1 MIFDDPQKCEEA
13 LKKYR
18 GRAVVGLRCLG
29 DAVFLRREYIE
40 AAVYNRLERL
50 GDGDRDY
57 WSRFDN
63 IPDDFQL
70 VRHTVVEAAFILDF
84 DGEESL
90 SVFFPEEETVEI
102 GSGTFTS
109 EKSVNFIP
117 DRFFCRCV
125 GKKITD
131 IRAEKGENGV
141 GKLCVL
147 LENGQELHFY
157 GMLGLCAV
165 SLIGRKGTVSPIT
178 FGELK
183 NCLKQN

>member
-13 LKKYR
+13 LKKYI

-90 SVFFPEEETVEI
+90 SVFFPEEEKVEI
-102 GSGTFTS
+102 GSGTFIS

-131 IRAEKGENGV
+131 IRAEKVRKVSENSAFCSKTDRNFIFTECSDFV
-141 GKLCVL
+141 PSVL
-147 LENGQELHFY
+147 STEREQFL
-157 GMLGLCAV
+157 
-165 SLIGRKGTVSPIT
+165 P
-178 FGELK
+178 
-183 NCLKQN
+183 